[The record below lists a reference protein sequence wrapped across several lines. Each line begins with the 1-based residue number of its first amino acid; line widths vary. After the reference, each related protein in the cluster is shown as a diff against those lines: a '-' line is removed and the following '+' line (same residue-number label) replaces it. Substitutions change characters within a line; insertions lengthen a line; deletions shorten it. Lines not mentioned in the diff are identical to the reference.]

1 MAAETASTRRA
12 PGGSELRDDVT
23 EALAAAFFE
32 ELAAVGYGRLSL
44 EAVAKRAGAGK
55 AAIYRRWPSKRE
67 MAVALLS
74 RVAIAAIAPA
84 GTGTLRGDLEHYLH
98 DAVRA
103 LTHPLASRIMPDLMA
118 EATRDPELAQELT
131 ASVRGPRREN
141 ATQILRAAIDRGEIP
156 ADVDLELSLD
166 FLAGPLYWRLAVT
179 NMPVEDDYVERLV
192 TQLVRFL
199 ALPGPS
205 T

>member
-1 MAAETASTRRA
+1 MAAETR
-12 PGGSELRDDVT
+12 GGSELRDGVT
-23 EALAAAFFE
+23 EALATAFFE

-55 AAIYRRWPSKRE
+55 AAIYRRWPSKRD
-67 MAVALLS
+67 MTVALLS
-74 RVAIAAIAPA
+74 RVAITAIAPA
-84 GTGTLRGDLEHYLH
+84 DTGTLRGDLEHYLH

-118 EATRDPELAQELT
+118 EATRDPELAKELMD
-131 ASVRGPRREN
+131 SVRGPRREN

-156 ADVDLELSLD
+156 AGADLELSLD

-179 NMPVEDDYVERLV
+179 NLPVDDDYVTRLV